1 MSFLKTRFQRLRDRM
16 RRNPAEKPRVW
27 MRRQWK
33 WVTLM
38 VVAVGSV
45 VFFDVWIGT
54 CGFYGCPS
62 DAEIRAFQPSEGGRV
77 LDRNGRLIGR
87 LAVVR
92 RVNVPL
98 ASVPTYVQAAFIA
111 TEDKRF
117 YDHNGLDWR
126 AFFRAMGRNIRAGGI
141 REGASTIT
149 MQVAHNSFLQKRYHG
164 RSPLRK
170 LVELRITR
178 LLEKQLTKDQILEH
192 YLNVIYMGNGVNG
205 VEAASRDLF
214 GKSIGKVTLAEA
226 ALLAALPKAPSTYTP
241 RRDRL
246 KAIQRRNLVLSLMAE
261 QRLLSPGVAD
271 RAKAERLRIAA
282 EEWRPSLADEP
293 SAIDA
298 VRAVVDSV
306 LPDVLKDGDVTV
318 LTTLDYTLQKAADK
332 VVIRQAIAITRETQ
346 ANYGRTPEVAQGA
359 YVALDP
365 QTGDVRAMVTGRRT
379 QRGQFNHAVSA
390 KRQPGSAFKPF
401 VYAAALH
408 AGFAPSTLVDD
419 EPIEVDMGRNAAVWI
434 PANYNDDYKGT
445 VTMRQA
451 LIASANAA
459 TVIVSQRVGPEN
471 VVLAAH
477 TNGINSTLQPV
488 PSIALG
494 ALEVTPLEL
503 VAAYAPFGNGGYRV
517 RPRLVTKI
525 LAPDG
530 TVLREFEGAK
540 SPAMN
545 PQDAYEMTSM
555 LRGVVD
561 FGTGRAIRDYGIT
574 VPIAGKTGTTNSG
587 TDVWFVGYSPTL
599 VAGVWFG
606 YDTPRPISPN
616 ASGGRLAAPPWAE
629 IFRAGWREPAGSN
642 WDVPAGMVEAII
654 DPETGQLATDW
665 CPNHVREY
673 FKPASATGRAHAP
686 RETCQLHNEWTQRVI
701 TEQAE
706 ERAAKAEARQRQNEI
721 DKILSGLKKGLG
733 RIFGR
738 GR

>member
-1 MSFLKTRFQRLRDRM
+1 MSFFRTRIERLRQRM
-16 RRNPAEKPRVW
+16 RRNPADPPRAW
-27 MRRQWK
+27 MRRQWPL
-33 WVTLM
+33 VVGM
-38 VVAVGSV
+38 VIAVGSII
-45 VFFDVWIGT
+45 FFDVWLGT

-62 DAEIRAFQPSEGGRV
+62 NAQIRAFQPSEGGRV
-77 LDRNGRLIGR
+77 LDRDGRLIGR

-92 RVNVPL
+92 RVNVRL
-98 ASVPTYVQAAFIA
+98 AEVPKFVQAAFIA

-126 AFFRAMGRNIRAGGI
+126 AFFRAMSRNVKAGGI

-178 LLEKQLTKDQILEH
+178 LLEKELTKEQILEH

-214 GKSIGKVTLAEA
+214 GKSINKVTLAEA

-241 RRDRL
+241 RNDRL
-246 KAIQRRNLVLSLMAE
+246 KAIQRRNLVLSLMVE
-261 QRLLSPGVAD
+261 QNYLSPGVAD
-271 RAKAERLRIAA
+271 RAKAERLRIAT
-282 EEWRPSLADEP
+282 EEWRPRLADEP

-318 LTTLDYTLQKAADK
+318 ITTLDANLQKAADK

-346 ANYGRTPEVAQGA
+346 ASYGRTPEIAQGA

-379 QRGQFNHAVSA
+379 QRRQFNHAVSA

-401 VYAAALH
+401 VYAAAIATGL
-408 AGFAPSTLVDD
+408 APSTPVDD
-419 EPIEVDMGRNAAVWI
+419 EPIEVDLGAGREVWI
-434 PANYNDDYKGT
+434 PANYNDEYRGT

-459 TVIVSQRVGPEN
+459 TVLVSQHIGPER
-471 VVLAAH
+471 VVTAAKN
-477 TNGINSTLQPV
+477 NGITSALQPL

-517 RPRLVTKI
+517 RPRLVTRI

-530 TVLREFEGAK
+530 KVLREFENART
-540 SPAMN
+540 PAMN

-561 FGTGRAIRDYGIT
+561 FGTGRAIRDAGIT
-574 VPIAGKTGTTNSG
+574 VPVAGKTGTTNSG
-587 TDVWFVGYSPTL
+587 ADVWFVGYSPTL

-606 YDTPRPISPN
+606 YDTPRPISYN
-616 ASGGRLAAPPWAE
+616 ASGGRLAAPAWAE
-629 IFRAGWREPAGSN
+629 IFRTGWREPRGSN
-642 WDVPAGMVEAII
+642 WDVPAGMIAADI

-673 FKPASATGRAHAP
+673 FKPGSVP
-686 RETCQLHNEWTQRVI
+686 DKTCQAHNEWTQRII
-701 TEQAE
+701 TDGE
-706 ERAAKAEARQRQNEI
+706 ETTQGPAAAAGANQPRRKNDVE
-721 DKILSGLKKGLG
+721 KIFDGLKKGLG

>member
-1 MSFLKTRFQRLRDRM
+1 MNFARTRLERLRARW
-16 RRNPAEKPRVW
+16 RRNPADPPRLW

-33 WVTLM
+33 WLVAMTL
-38 VVAVGSV
+38 VLLAVGS
-45 VFFDVWIGT
+45 FDVWIGT
-54 CGFYGCPS
+54 CGFHGCPS
-62 DAEIRAFQPSEGGRV
+62 DAEIRRFAPSEGGRV

-98 ASVPTYVQAAFIA
+98 SAVPTYVQAAFIA
-111 TEDKRF
+111 TEDRRF
-117 YDHNGLDWR
+117 YEHDGIDWR
-126 AFFRAMGRNIRAGGI
+126 SFMRALARNVREGGI

-170 LVELRITR
+170 LVELRISR
-178 LLEKQLTKDQILEH
+178 LLEKELTKDQILEH

-226 ALLAALPKAPSTYTP
+226 ALLAALPKAPSRYTP
-241 RRDRL
+241 RASRDR
-246 KAIQRRNLVLSLMAE
+246 AIARRNLVLTLMSE
-261 QRLLSPGVAD
+261 QRFVSPGVAD

-306 LPDVLKDGDVTV
+306 FPDILKDGDVTV
-318 LTTLDYTLQKAADK
+318 ETTLDYTLQRAADK
-332 VVIRQAIAITRETQ
+332 VVVRQAIAITRETQ
-346 ANYGRTPEVAQGA
+346 ASYGRTPEVAQGA
-359 YVALDP
+359 FVAMDP
-365 QTGDVRAMVTGRRT
+365 HSGDIRAMVTGRRT

-401 VYAAALH
+401 VYAAAIS
-408 AGFAPSTLVDD
+408 AGYAPSTLVDD
-419 EPIEVDMGRNAAVWI
+419 EPIEVDMGRTVWI
-434 PANYNDDYKGT
+434 PANYNDEYRGT

-459 TVIVSQRVGPEN
+459 TVIISQKVGAQRVI
-471 VVLAAH
+471 ATAH
-477 TNGINSTLQPV
+477 NNGITSPLQPV

-503 VAAYAPFGNGGYRV
+503 VTAYAPFGNGGYRV
-517 RPRLVTKI
+517 KPRLVTRI
-525 LAPDG
+525 IAPDG
-530 TVLREFEGAK
+530 KVLREFE
-540 SPAMN
+540 SLRTPAMN

-561 FGTGRAIRDYGIT
+561 YGTGRAVRDAGIR
-574 VPIAGKTGTTNSG
+574 VPIAGKTGTTNNG
-587 TDVWFVGYSPTL
+587 ADVWFVAYSPTL

-606 YDTPRPISPN
+606 YDTPRPISHN
-616 ASGGRLAAPPWAE
+616 AAGGRLAAPAWAE
-629 IFRAGWREPAGSN
+629 IFRTGWREPKGSN
-642 WDVPAGMVEAII
+642 WDVPPGMVPAVF
-654 DPETGQLATDW
+654 DPETGQIATEW
-665 CPNHVREY
+665 CPQRVREY
-673 FKPASATGRAHAP
+673 FKPGSTP
-686 RETCQLHNEWTQRVI
+686 QETCQLHNEWTNRII
-701 TEQAE
+701 TEDVE
-706 ERAAKAEARQRQNEI
+706 GPTRSEDRRRQSEV
-721 DKILSGLKKGLG
+721 DKIFDGLKKGLG

-738 GR
+738 GH

>member
-1 MSFLKTRFQRLRDRM
+1 MSFFGTRLSRLRQRWNARPAQPASKWK
-16 RRNPAEKPRVW
+16 RR
-27 MRRQWK
+27 
-33 WVTLM
+33 
-38 VVAVGSV
+38 AVGVLVASAV
-45 VFFDVWIGT
+45 VGIITFDAWLGT

-62 DAEIRAFQPSEGGRV
+62 DTEIRAFQPSEGGRV

-92 RVNVPL
+92 RVNVPID
-98 ASVPTYVQAAFIA
+98 SVPKFVQAAFIA

-126 AFFRAMGRNIRAGGI
+126 AFFRAMTRNVRAMGI

-149 MQVAHNSFLQKRYHG
+149 MQVAHNSFLQQRYHG

-170 LVELRITR
+170 LIEFRIAR
-178 LLEKQLTKDQILEH
+178 LLEKQLTKEQILEH
-192 YLNVIYMGNGVNG
+192 YMNVIYMGNGVNG

-214 GKSIGKVTLAEA
+214 GKSVNQINLAEA
-226 ALLAALPKAPSTYTP
+226 ALLAGLPKAPSAYSP
-241 RRDRL
+241 RANRL
-246 KAIQRRNLVLSLMAE
+246 KAVQRRNLVLSLMVE
-261 QRLLSPGVAD
+261 QGYLSPGVAEK
-271 RAKAERLRIAA
+271 AKGAPLRIAE

-318 LTTLDYTLQKAADK
+318 LTTLDYGLQKAADK
-332 VVIRQAIAITRETQ
+332 IVIRQAVAITRETQ
-346 ANYGRTPEVAQGA
+346 SSYGRTPEIAQGA

-365 QTGDVRAMVTGRRT
+365 QSGDIRAMVTGRRT
-379 QRGQFNHAVSA
+379 QRRQFNHATSA

-401 VYAAALH
+401 VYAAAVA
-408 AGFAPSTLVDD
+408 AGYPPSAIVDD
-419 EPIEVDMGRNAAVWI
+419 EPIEVDMGRDVWT
-434 PANYNDDYKGT
+434 PANYNDEYHGQI
-445 VTMRQA
+445 TMREA

-459 TVIVSQRVGPEN
+459 TVIVSQKVGTQH
-471 VVLAAH
+471 VVTAAH
-477 TNGINSTLQPV
+477 NNGITSTLQNV

-503 VAAYAPFGNGGYRV
+503 VASYAPFGNGGYRV
-517 RPRLVTKI
+517 RPRLITKI
-525 LAPDG
+525 IAPDG
-530 TVLREFEGAK
+530 TVLREFENVK
-540 SPAMN
+540 LPAMN
-545 PQDAYEMTSM
+545 PQDAYEITSM

-587 TDVWFVGYSPTL
+587 ADVWFVGFSPTL

-606 YDTPRPISPN
+606 YDTPRPISYN
-616 ASGGRLAAPPWAE
+616 ASGGRLAAPAWAE
-629 IFRAGWREPAGSN
+629 IFRTGWREPKGSN
-642 WDVPAGMVEAII
+642 WDVPAGMVPAII
-654 DPETGQLATDW
+654 DPESGLLATDF
-665 CPNHVREY
+665 CPNRVREY
-673 FKPASATGRAHAP
+673 FKPNSVPEEA
-686 RETCQLHNEWTQRVI
+686 CNLHNEWTQRVI
-701 TEQAE
+701 TESPDAN
-706 ERAAKAEARQRQNEI
+706 APSGAAEAKRKNDVDR
-721 DKILSGLKKGLG
+721 ILDGLKKGLG

>member
-1 MSFLKTRFQRLRDRM
+1 MSFFGTRLSRLRQRW
-16 RRNPAEKPRVW
+16 RTRTTEPSR
-27 MRRQWK
+27 K
-33 WVTLM
+33 WTKRGVALAVLM
-38 VVAVGSV
+38 GAAVGGTLL
-45 VFFDVWIGT
+45 FDTWLAT

-98 ASVPTYVQAAFIA
+98 DSVPKFVQAAFIA

-126 AFFRAMGRNIRAGGI
+126 AFFRAMSRNVRAFGI

-149 MQVAHNSFLQKRYHG
+149 MQVAHNSFLQQRYHG

-170 LVELRITR
+170 LVEFRIAR
-178 LLEKQLTKDQILEH
+178 LLEKQLTKQQILEH

-214 GKSIGKVTLAEA
+214 GKSVSQINLAEA
-226 ALLAALPKAPSTYTP
+226 AMLAALPKAPSAYSP
-241 RRDRL
+241 RANRL
-246 KAIQRRNLVLSLMAE
+246 KAIQRRNLVLNLMVE
-261 QRLLSPGVAD
+261 QGYLSAGVAD
-271 RAKAERLRIAA
+271 RAKSAGLRIAE

-306 LPDVLKDGDVTV
+306 LPDILKDGDVTV

-332 VVIRQAIAITRETQ
+332 VVIRQSIAITRETQ
-346 ANYGRTPEVAQGA
+346 ANFGRTPEIAQGA

-365 QTGDVRAMVTGRRT
+365 QSGDIRAMVTGRRT
-379 QRGQFNHAVSA
+379 QRRQFNRAVSA

-401 VYAAALH
+401 VYAAAVA
-408 AGFAPSTLVDD
+408 AGYPPSAIVDD
-419 EPIEVDMGRNAAVWI
+419 EPIEVDMGRDIWV
-434 PANYNDDYKGT
+434 PANYNDEYHGQI
-445 VTMRQA
+445 TMREA

-459 TVIVSQRVGPEN
+459 TVIVSQKVGTQH
-471 VVLAAH
+471 VVTAAH
-477 TNGINSTLQPV
+477 NNGITSTLQNV

-494 ALEVTPLEL
+494 ALEVTPIEL
-503 VAAYAPFGNGGYRV
+503 VASYAPFGNGGYRV
-517 RPRLVTKI
+517 RPRLITKI

-530 TVLREFEGAK
+530 TVLKEFENLRL
-540 SPAMN
+540 PAMN
-545 PQDAYEMTSM
+545 PQDAYEITSM

-561 FGTGRAIRDYGIT
+561 FGTGRAIRDYGIK

-599 VAGVWFG
+599 VAGIWFG
-606 YDTPRPISPN
+606 YDTPRPISYN
-616 ASGGRLAAPPWAE
+616 ASGGRLAAPAWAE
-629 IFRAGWREPAGSN
+629 IFRTGWREPSGSN
-642 WDVPAGMVEAII
+642 WDVPAGMLSAVI
-654 DPETGQLATDW
+654 DPESGLLASDY
-665 CPNHVREY
+665 CPNRVREW
-673 FKPASATGRAHAP
+673 FKPGSVPEEG
-686 RETCQLHNEWTQRVI
+686 CNLHNEWTQRVI
-701 TEQAE
+701 TESPDANTPAA
-706 ERAAKAEARQRQNEI
+706 AAKRQNDVER
-721 DKILSGLKKGLG
+721 ILDGLKKGLG

>member
-1 MSFLKTRFQRLRDRM
+1 VG
-16 RRNPAEKPRVW
+16 AVVGI
-27 MRRQWK
+27 
-33 WVTLM
+33 VT
-38 VVAVGSV
+38 
-45 VFFDVWIGT
+45 FDAWLGT

-92 RVNVPL
+92 RVNVPID
-98 ASVPTYVQAAFIA
+98 SVPKFVQAAFIA

-117 YDHNGLDWR
+117 YEHGGLDWR
-126 AFFRAMGRNIRAGGI
+126 AFLRAMTRNVRAMGI

-149 MQVAHNSFLQKRYHG
+149 MQVAHNSFLQQRYHG

-170 LVELRITR
+170 LIEFRIAR
-178 LLEKQLTKDQILEH
+178 LLEHQLTKQQILEH
-192 YLNVIYMGNGVNG
+192 YMNVIYMGNGVNG

-214 GKSIGKVTLAEA
+214 GKSVTQINLAEA
-226 ALLAALPKAPSTYTP
+226 ALLAGLPKAPSAYSP
-241 RRDRL
+241 RANRL
-246 KAIQRRNLVLSLMAE
+246 KAIQRRNLVLSLMVE
-261 QRLLSPGVAD
+261 QGYLSAGVAD
-271 RAKAERLRIAA
+271 KAKGAPLRVAE

-318 LTTLDYTLQKAADK
+318 LTTLDYGLQKAADRI
-332 VVIRQAIAITRETQ
+332 VIRQALAITRETQ
-346 ANYGRTPEVAQGA
+346 ASFGRTPEVAQAA

-365 QTGDVRAMVTGRRT
+365 QSGDIRAMVTGRRT
-379 QRGQFNHAVSA
+379 QRRQFNHAVSA

-401 VYAAALH
+401 VYAAAVA
-408 AGFAPSTLVDD
+408 AGYPPSAIVDD
-419 EPIEVDMGRNAAVWI
+419 EPIEVDMGRDVWV
-434 PANYNDDYKGT
+434 PSNYNDEYHGQI
-445 VTMRQA
+445 TMREA

-459 TVIVSQRVGPEN
+459 TVIVSQKVGTQH
-471 VVLAAH
+471 VVTAAH
-477 TNGINSTLQPV
+477 NNGITSTLQNV

-503 VAAYAPFGNGGYRV
+503 VASYAPFGNGGYRV
-517 RPRLVTKI
+517 RPRLITKI
-525 LAPDG
+525 IAPDG
-530 TVLREFEGAK
+530 TVLREFENVK
-540 SPAMN
+540 LPAMN
-545 PQDAYEMTSM
+545 PQDAYEITSM

-587 TDVWFVGYSPTL
+587 ADVWFVGFSPTL

-606 YDTPRPISPN
+606 YDTPRPISYN
-616 ASGGRLAAPPWAE
+616 ASGGRLAAPAWAE
-629 IFRAGWREPAGSN
+629 VFKTGWKEPQGSN
-642 WDVPAGMVEAII
+642 WDVPAGMVPAII
-654 DPETGQLATDW
+654 DPESGLLATDF
-665 CPNHVREY
+665 CPNRVREW
-673 FKPASATGRAHAP
+673 FKPNSLPEEA
-686 RETCQLHNEWTQRVI
+686 CNLHNEWSQRVI
-701 TEQAE
+701 TETPEAGSPAGGAP
-706 ERAAKAEARQRQNEI
+706 AAKRQN
-721 DKILSGLKKGLG
+721 DVDRILDGLKKGLG

>member
-1 MSFLKTRFQRLRDRM
+1 MKFFHTRLERLRM
-16 RRNPAEKPRVW
+16 RWRRDPANPPRVW

-38 VVAVGSV
+38 GLALASIIY
-45 VFFDVWIGT
+45 FDVWIGT

-62 DAEIRAFQPSEGGRV
+62 STEIRSFQPSEGGRV

-98 ASVPTYVQAAFIA
+98 STVPKFVQAAFIA
-111 TEDKRF
+111 TEDRRF
-117 YDHNGLDWR
+117 YDHNGIDWR
-126 AFFRAMGRNIRAGGI
+126 SFVRAVFRNVRAGGV
-141 REGASTIT
+141 REGFSTIT

-170 LVELRITR
+170 LVELRISR
-178 LLEKQLTKDQILEH
+178 LLEKELSKDQILEH

-214 GKSIGKVTLAEA
+214 GKSIDKVTLAEA
-226 ALLAALPKAPSTYTP
+226 ALLAGLPKAPSKYSP
-241 RRDRL
+241 RADRF
-246 KAIQRRNLVLSLMAE
+246 KSIQRRNLVLNLMVE
-261 QRLLSPGVAD
+261 QEFLTPPVAD

-282 EEWRPSLADEP
+282 EEWRPALADEP

-318 LTTLDYTLQKAADK
+318 MTTLDFALQKAADK

-346 ANYGRTPEVAQGA
+346 ASYGRTPEVAQGA
-359 YVALDP
+359 FVAMDP
-365 QTGDVRAMVTGRRT
+365 QSGDIRAMVTGRRT

-401 VYAAALH
+401 VYAAAIH
-408 AGFAPSTLVDD
+408 AGYAPSTLVDD
-419 EPIEVDMGRNAAVWI
+419 EPIEVDVGRDVWI
-434 PANYNDDYKGT
+434 PANYNDEYNGT

-459 TVIVSQRVGPEN
+459 TVIVSQKVGPER
-471 VVLAAH
+471 VITMAH
-477 TNGINSTLQPV
+477 NNGIVSKLQPV

-503 VAAYAPFGNGGYRV
+503 VTAYAPFGNGGFRV
-517 RPRLVTKI
+517 KPRLVTRI
-525 LAPDG
+525 IAPDG
-530 TVLREFEGAK
+530 KVLREFEGLRT
-540 SPAMN
+540 PAMN
-545 PQDAYEMTSM
+545 PQDAYELTSM

-561 FGTGRAIRDYGIT
+561 YGTGRAIRAAGIRA
-574 VPIAGKTGTTNSG
+574 PIAGKTGTTNNG
-587 TDVWFVGYSPTL
+587 ADVWFVGYSPTL
-599 VAGVWFG
+599 VAGIWFG
-606 YDTPRPISPN
+606 YDTPRPIAYN
-616 ASGGRLAAPPWAE
+616 ASGGRLAAPSWAE
-629 IFRAGWREPAGSN
+629 IYRTGWREPAGSN
-642 WDVPAGMVEAII
+642 WDVPPGMVPAVI

-665 CPNHVREY
+665 CPTRVREY
-673 FKPASATGRAHAP
+673 FKPSSVP
-686 RETCQLHNEWTQRVI
+686 QETCALHNEWTQRVI
-701 TEQAE
+701 AEQDEVDNA
-706 ERAAKAEARQRQNEI
+706 RAEARRRQNDVE
-721 DKILSGLKKGLG
+721 KILDGLKKGLG

-738 GR
+738 GH